1 MRRDSHAIA
10 PTDLADHPDGATF
23 SAGERIVDNLKIA
36 IRLLVRSALV
46 GAAIACTGCA
56 QRAPEP
62 MLVARAPVKSSLVR
76 GAMPSVGDGRNDAAL
91 GERRLSVQRQG
102 ESLHTTVYD
111 RQVVLNGR
119 VYGDYSSRTRTNA
132 RVRR

>member
-1 MRRDSHAIA
+1 M
-10 PTDLADHPDGATF
+10 
-23 SAGERIVDNLKIA
+23 DNLKIA
-36 IRLLVRSALV
+36 IRLFARAALV
-46 GAAIACTGCA
+46 GAAVVCTGCA

-102 ESLHTTVYD
+102 ESVHTTVYD

-119 VYGDYSSRTRTNA
+119 IYGDYSSRTRTNA